1 MPLGPLILASAYRA
15 KFGVLPYV
23 GEVGKSVMMQ
33 PKRKLQCETVRWKSR
48 TAQDAAEILGLES
61 CREIPTSAH
70 VVLAAQLKLRQL
82 RRELSARLSNPLQLG
97 QVKTGLGAKADLPVE
112 HVWVRIRR
120 VQAARDKLL
129 LLRRGLAG
137 DGTISLAE
145 N

>member
-1 MPLGPLILASAYRA
+1 MILAFAYRA

-23 GEVGKSVMMQ
+23 GEEGKSVMMQ
-33 PKRKLQCETVRWKSR
+33 PERKLQCETIRWKNR
-48 TAQDAAEILGLES
+48 TAQDAVEILGLES

-82 RRELSARLSNPLQLG
+82 RRELSARLSNSLQLG

-137 DGTISLAE
+137 DATISLPKY
-145 N
+145 

>member
-1 MPLGPLILASAYRA
+1 MVLAFAYRA

-23 GEVGKSVMMQ
+23 GEEGKSVMMQ
-33 PKRKLQCETVRWKSR
+33 QERKLPDETVRWKSR
-48 TAQDAAEILGLES
+48 TVQDAVEILGLES

-82 RRELSARLSNPLQLG
+82 RRELTAKLSNSLQLG
-97 QVKTGLGAKADLPVE
+97 QVETKFCAKADLTVE
-112 HVWVRIRR
+112 HIWVQIRR

-129 LLRRGLAG
+129 LLRRGLAA
-137 DGTISLAE
+137 DGTISFAE